1 MPDFSSATYQLTSDP
16 VAATFHASSEHTQ
29 PLRVAINGFGRI
41 GRNVLRALLE
51 RFEVLGRAIHV
62 VAINDLAPADIL
74 LHLLKFD
81 STHGRLSRLGVSAD
95 IVASS
100 NDDASDDS
108 NIVTQLCLTKN
119 NYTYCI
125 NLFSEPNPAQLPWQA
140 MGVDV
145 VLECTGHFRSYEQA
159 QLHIEAGAQ
168 QVIIG
173 AAPFDDVDA
182 CIVMGV
188 NTDELTRELP
198 IISSVSC
205 TTQALVPL
213 IATLDT
219 AFGVKSAMMTEIH
232 AVTADQTV
240 LDQAHRDPRRAR
252 ASGYNIIP
260 TTSSSIAA
268 TERVLPAM
276 MGKINGHSIRVP
288 TIDVAA
294 IDVTFMFDMSD
305 VSVEA
310 IREVLKVASQSHL
323 LDIMAYTDEPLVSS
337 DFIHQTESLIIDGQ
351 QLMQVGEQYKV
362 FAWYDNEWG
371 YANRLL
377 DMCLHLAC
385 SKR

>member
-1 MPDFSSATYQLTSDP
+1 MSDVIPDFSSATYQLNAEP
-16 VAATFHASSEHTQ
+16 RVALTHATGEHTQ
-29 PLRVAINGFGRI
+29 PLRIAINGFGRI

-62 VAINDLAPADIL
+62 VAINDLASADIL

-81 STHGRLSRLGVSAD
+81 STHGRLSRLGVSAE
-95 IVASS
+95 VL
-100 NDDASDDS
+100 DD
-108 NIVTQLCLTKN
+108 NNNTQLCLTKN
-119 NYTYCI
+119 NLTYCI
-125 NLFSEPNPAQLPWQA
+125 KMLSEADPKNLPWRTL
-140 MGVDV
+140 GIDV

-159 QLHIEAGAQ
+159 QLHIAAGAQ

-173 AAPFDDVDA
+173 AAPFDNVDA

-188 NTDELTRELP
+188 NTAELTRKLP

-213 IATLDT
+213 IDTLDK
-219 AFGVKSAMMTEIH
+219 AFGVRSAMMTEIH

-276 MGKINGHSIRVP
+276 VGKINGHSVRVP

-294 IDVTFMFDMSD
+294 IDVTFVFDTPD
-305 VSVEA
+305 VSVDA
-310 IREVLKVASQSHL
+310 IREKLIAASL
-323 LDIMAYTDEPLVSS
+323 GDLINIMAYTDEPLVSS
-337 DFIHQTESLIIDGQ
+337 DFIHQPESLIIDGQ

-377 DMCLHLAC
+377 DMCLHLAL
-385 SKR
+385 SK